1 MTLKE
6 SDKQFADGLRT
17 SAQNA
22 VHRYI
27 QHLNVKVDIE
37 DYAREQG
44 LNLTKQEIEKA
55 ADLYV
60 YDCKYDRNL
69 SYWDNIS
76 NVIDMAKE
84 SQ

>member
-6 SDKQFADGLRT
+6 SDKQFADGLST

-27 QHLNVKVDIE
+27 QHLNVKVDVE

-44 LNLTKQEIEKA
+44 LDLTKQEIEKA

-60 YDCKYDRNL
+60 YDCEYDCNL

>member
-6 SDKQFADGLRT
+6 SDKWSAEALT
-17 SAQNA
+17 SNAQNA

-27 QHLNVKVDIE
+27 EHQHLKTDIE
-37 DYAREQG
+37 EYAREQG
-44 LNLTKQEIEKA
+44 LSLTRQVIEKA

-60 YDCKYDRNL
+60 YDGEYDCNL

-76 NVIDMAKE
+76 NVIDKARE

>member
-6 SDKQFADGLRT
+6 TDKQFAEVLTT

-27 QHLNVKVDIE
+27 EHQHVKVDIE
-37 DYAREQG
+37 DYAREHE
-44 LNLTKQEIEKA
+44 LKLTAQTIEKA

-60 YDCKYDRNL
+60 YDGEYDCNL

-76 NVIDMAKE
+76 NVIDRARN
-84 SQ
+84 Q

>member
-6 SDKQFADGLRT
+6 SDKQFADELRT

-60 YDCKYDRNL
+60 YDCKYDCNL

-76 NVIDMAKE
+76 NVIDMARKN
-84 SQ
+84 Q

>member
-6 SDKQFADGLRT
+6 SDKQFAEVLSSET
-17 SAQNA
+17 LYA
-22 VHRYI
+22 VHRYM
-27 QHLNVKVDIE
+27 QHLNVKEDIE
-37 DYAREQG
+37 GYAEEHE
-44 LNLTKQEIEKA
+44 LNLTEFEVEQA

-60 YDCKYDRNL
+60 YDCEYDCNL

-76 NVIDMAKE
+76 NVIDMVKE

>member
-6 SDKQFADGLRT
+6 SDKQFADGLST

-27 QHLNVKVDIE
+27 QHLNVKVDVE

-44 LNLTKQEIEKA
+44 LDLTKQEIEKA

-60 YDCKYDRNL
+60 YDCEYDCNL
-69 SYWDNIS
+69 SYWNNIS
-76 NVIDMAKE
+76 NIIDMVKE

>member
-6 SDKQFADGLRT
+6 LDKQFADGLRT

-37 DYAREQG
+37 NYAREQG

-60 YDCKYDRNL
+60 YDCKYDCNL

>member
-27 QHLNVKVDIE
+27 EHQHIKVDIE
-37 DYAREQG
+37 DYAREHE
-44 LNLTKQEIEKA
+44 LKLTAQTIEKA

-60 YDCKYDRNL
+60 YDCKYDCNL

>member
-6 SDKQFADGLRT
+6 SDKKFAEALSSET
-17 SAQNA
+17 LYA

-27 QHLNVKVDIE
+27 EHQHVKVDIE
-37 DYAREQG
+37 DYAREQCV
-44 LNLTKQEIEKA
+44 NLTKQVIEKA

-60 YDCKYDRNL
+60 YDGEYDCNL

-76 NVIDMAKE
+76 NVIDKARE
-84 SQ
+84 N